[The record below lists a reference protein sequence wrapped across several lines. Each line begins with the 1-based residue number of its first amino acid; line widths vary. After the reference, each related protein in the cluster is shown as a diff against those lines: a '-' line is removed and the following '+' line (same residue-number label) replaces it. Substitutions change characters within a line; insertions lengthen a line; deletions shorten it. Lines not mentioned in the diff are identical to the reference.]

1 MAVERYGIK
10 FHPNFFLLHP
20 NFGAITLFGHVFT
33 RKSEAEL
40 IKWLDTYSGKRMA
53 NHERIHMLQAE
64 SFKTGYFGF
73 YVRYIGEWVRNLFV
87 YGFNMDAYRNISF
100 EREAYM
106 NQEDFNYSETHWR
119 DYKD

>member
-10 FHPNFFLLHP
+10 FHSNFFLLHP

-33 RKSEAEL
+33 RKSQEEL

-64 SFKTGYFGF
+64 AFKTGYFGF